1 MKVVDLYNMD
11 CRDAMSLFLPDNSVD
26 AIVCDP
32 PYGLAFMGKK
42 WDYDVPGVDIW
53 AECLRV
59 LKPGGHL
66 LAFAGTRTQHR
77 MAVRIEDAGFE
88 IRDMIAWVYS
98 QGFPKSHN
106 VGKSIDKAAGAER
119 EVVGLSK
126 GKGGE
131 NLNNLARDGGNDA
144 SDAKGCGAY
153 GIGAKQITI
162 DIPITAPATEAA
174 RQSRFAR
181 AKKH

>member
-1 MKVVDLYNMD
+1 MNVLDLYNMD

-32 PYGLAFMGKK
+32 PYGLSFMGKK

-77 MAVRIEDAGFE
+77 MAVRIEDAGF
-88 IRDMIAWVYS
+88 
-98 QGFPKSHN
+98 GFI
-106 VGKSIDKAAGAER
+106 GCEMDAAYFAVAEAR
-119 EVVGLSK
+119 
-126 GKGGE
+126 
-131 NLNNLARDGGNDA
+131 LAA
-144 SDAKGCGAY
+144 VKV
-153 GIGAKQITI
+153 
-162 DIPITAPATEAA
+162 AA
-174 RQSRFAR
+174 
-181 AKKH
+181 

>member
-1 MKVVDLYNMD
+1 MNRIDLYNMD

-66 LAFAGTRTQHR
+66 LAFAGL
-77 MAVRIEDAGFE
+77 V
-88 IRDMIAWVYS
+88 
-98 QGFPKSHN
+98 
-106 VGKSIDKAAGAER
+106 AAAER
-119 EVVGLSK
+119 EACAQVCESW
-126 GKGGE
+126 GG
-131 NLNNLARDGGNDA
+131 RDYEKCA
-144 SDAKGCGAY
+144 
-153 GIGAKQITI
+153 
-162 DIPITAPATEAA
+162 TAIRERGTP
-174 RQSRFAR
+174 
-181 AKKH
+181 